1 MTATALSTLAK
12 SSSRY
17 LCSNSKLL
25 ASFQCSFV
33 CRQFCA
39 SSFVIAANLSPLPLI
54 RSAASFRL
62 LGRRRRSRESAFSC
76 RRTRWSRA
84 DFGISRERIRRLVQV
99 GGGLHHV
106 MREDGVQLFQLLGQ
120 RLHAA
125 VEFPVPPFHPLQLRL
140 RF

>member
-12 SSSRY
+12 CSSRY
-17 LCSNSKLL
+17 LCSNSRLL

-33 CRQFCA
+33 WRQFCA

-62 LGRRRRSRESAFSC
+62 LRRRWRNRGSGFSRRRSRG
-76 RRTRWSRA
+76 SRA
-84 DFGISRERIRRLVQV
+84 NLGISRERIRRLIQV
-99 GGGLHHV
+99 GGGLHHIV
-106 MREDGVQLFQLLGQ
+106 RENRVQLFQLLGQ

-125 VEFPVPPFHPLQLRL
+125 V
-140 RF
+140 